1 MKLTKRQMELDKIK
15 WEISESMGVD
25 ACGSFEFCSCCN
37 KDLENPCDKAYKK
50 FHAKDKKPTEKKTAT
65 KKAVKKAPAKKATK
79 TAKKEVAVTK
89 A

>member
-1 MKLTKRQMELDKIK
+1 MALTKKQMELDKIK

-25 ACGSFEFCSCCN
+25 ACGSFEFCTLCN

-50 FHAKDKKPTEKKTAT
+50 FHAKTPAKKTAT
-65 KKAVKKAPAKKATK
+65 KKPTAQKVAKKA
-79 TAKKEVAVTK
+79 VAATK

>member
-1 MKLTKRQMELDKIK
+1 MALTKKQMELDKIK

-25 ACGSFEFCSCCN
+25 ACGSFEFCPLCN

-50 FHAKDKKPTEKKTAT
+50 FHAKDKKAVT
-65 KKAVKKAPAKKATK
+65 KKATAKKPAKK
-79 TAKKEVAVTK
+79 TAKKEVAATK

>member
-1 MKLTKRQMELDKIK
+1 MALTKKQMELDKIK

-25 ACGSFEFCSCCN
+25 ACGSFEFCPLCN

-50 FHAKDKKPTEKKTAT
+50 FHAKDKKPTAKKKTAT
-65 KKAVKKAPAKKATK
+65 KKTVKKAA
-79 TAKKEVAVTK
+79 AKKEVAATK

>member
-1 MKLTKRQMELDKIK
+1 MKLTKKQMELDKIK

-25 ACGSFEFCSCCN
+25 ACGSFEFCPLCDKSL
-37 KDLENPCDKAYKK
+37 DNPCDKAFKK
-50 FHAKDKKPTEKKTAT
+50 FNKKDKPQAKVVATKKPATKTAT
-65 KKAVKKAPAKKATK
+65 KK

>member
-37 KDLENPCDKAYKK
+37 KALENPCDKAYKK
-50 FHAKDKKPTEKKTAT
+50 FHAKDKKTVAKKTAT
-65 KKAVKKAPAKKATK
+65 KKAPAKK
-79 TAKKEVAVTK
+79 TAKKEVATTK

>member
-37 KDLENPCDKAYKK
+37 KALENPCDKAYKK
-50 FHAKDKKPTEKKTAT
+50 FHAKDKNPVAKKTAT
-65 KKAVKKAPAKKATK
+65 KKAPAKKATK